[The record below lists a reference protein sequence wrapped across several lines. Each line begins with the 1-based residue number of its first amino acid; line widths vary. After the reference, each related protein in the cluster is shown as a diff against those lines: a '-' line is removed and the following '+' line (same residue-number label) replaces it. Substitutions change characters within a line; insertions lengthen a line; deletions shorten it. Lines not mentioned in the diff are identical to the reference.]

1 MVKALALLLALC
13 ASGPAAAQCRLALA
27 LALDVSSS
35 VDASEHLLQRRG
47 LAAALN
53 DADVRRA
60 ILSGAPRHVALAA
73 YEWSGRDQHQM
84 LLNWTVLDGDT
95 SIDGAV
101 AAILSPPRSHDNFP
115 TALGYAL
122 GYGATLLERGP
133 DCTRRVLDVSGDG
146 RNNEG
151 FAPDLAY
158 QHFPFAGVTVNGL
171 AVLNDNPAL
180 AGYFER
186 EVIRGPRAFV
196 EVSQGYEGYREA
208 MTRKLFREI
217 NDLVVGQT
225 LQLQKDPRG

>member
-1 MVKALALLLALC
+1 MVKTLALLLTLC
-13 ASGPAAAQCRLALA
+13 TANPAAAQCRLALA

-35 VDASEHLLQRRG
+35 VDASEHLLQRQG

-53 DADVRRA
+53 DVDVRRA
-60 ILSGAPRHVALAA
+60 ILSGAPRYVALAA

-84 LLNWTVLDGDT
+84 LQDWTVLDSEG
-95 SIDGAV
+95 SIDRAV
-101 AAILSPPRSHDNFP
+101 AALLSPPRSHDNFP

-122 GYGATLLERGP
+122 GYGATLLKRGP

-151 FAPDLAY
+151 FAPELAF

-171 AVLNDNPAL
+171 AVLNNNPSL
-180 AGYFER
+180 AGYFAR
-186 EVIRGPRAFV
+186 ELIRGPRAFV

-225 LQLQKDPRG
+225 LPPHMGPRG